1 MKILYVTDLDGTLLR
16 SNAKTSEYTNQVI
29 NELTSKG
36 MLFSYATARSYH
48 TARKVTEGLNAKI
61 PIIVYNGSAI
71 LQNETY
77 EIIEKNSFTKAE
89 KDELLSALLQQG
101 VYPIVYSY
109 QNGKEKFSYLE
120 KKCNAFV
127 KEFVLSRK
135 GDIRDNSVETETDL
149 GFGEVFYFS
158 CIDTF
163 EKLEPLYERFKGNY
177 NCYFQKGIYIK
188 EQWLEIVP
196 KKVSKANAILQLKA
210 LLGVDYIVAFGDG
223 KNDIEMFEIADEA
236 YAVENAVDELKSIAT
251 GIIESNDSDGVAKW
265 LAENYKSEFQKG
277 INQLEI

>member
-1 MKILYVTDLDGTLLR
+1 MKVLYVTDLDGTLLK
-16 SNAKTSEYTNQVI
+16 SNAKTSEFTNKVI
-29 NELTSKG
+29 NELTAKG

-71 LQNETY
+71 LQNEPY
-77 EIIEKNSFTKAE
+77 EVLERNSFTKEE
-89 KDELLSALLQQG
+89 KGELLSALLEAG

-135 GDIRDNSVETETDL
+135 GDVRDNPVETENDL
-149 GFGEVFYFS
+149 GLGEVFYFS
-158 CIDTF
+158 CIGTF
-163 EKLEPLYERFKGNY
+163 DKLEPLYEYFKDKY
-177 NCYFQKGIYIK
+177 NCYFQKGVYIK

-196 KKVSKANAILQLKA
+196 KKVSKANAILRLKE

-223 KNDIEMFEIADEA
+223 KNDMEMFEIADEA
-236 YAVENAVDELKSIAT
+236 YAVENAVDELKTIAT
-251 GIIESNDSDGVAKW
+251 GIIGSNDSDGVAKW
-265 LAENYKSEFQKG
+265 LIENFKSEF
-277 INQLEI
+277 